1 MHRIASLLSLR
12 GLQEKS
18 PKQTVKTLTKEGY
31 TSTVRCNLAPPAA
44 FALVLGL
51 VDQTSHMHVL
61 QKQTQ
66 TRLVLLTTF
75 RVRHQDKVILSGLQ
89 VF

>member
-1 MHRIASLLSLR
+1 MNN
-12 GLQEKS
+12 
-18 PKQTVKTLTKEGY
+18 LTKEGY
-31 TSTVRCNLAPPAA
+31 TTTVRCNLAPPAA

-51 VDQTSHMHVL
+51 VDQTSHIL
-61 QKQTQ
+61 QTQTQ